1 MDEKELHIQA
11 VKDAT
16 RRLELAA
23 EEMESA
29 AIARRDALRAA
40 IQAGVSVAELSR
52 RLKVSRAA
60 LYSTLNK

>member
-1 MDEKELHIQA
+1 MNEKELHIQA